1 MKNIIT
7 AIDDS
12 EINKLLKK
20 QENLKIICKD
30 ISYKEGILE
39 QIEKNKKIDLA
50 IINEKIDGDISL
62 NVLIKKIKEKI
73 RNIKIIIITEKS
85 DEIQNEI
92 CRFKNI
98 KIYETKKIKIKKIMQ
113 LINTEKEYKNF
124 NNLEVKQKNVI
135 TITGASGVGKSVISI
150 ILSKLKENSNNLL
163 IEFNNQE
170 NQDISTVLK
179 VKSKN
184 TIKKINNNLSL
195 ISTNKV
201 NIIKR
206 ILKEEKFENIII
218 DLGNKIRKE
227 EKQFILTNSKII
239 TIIEPN
245 LIGVK
250 KGDILIKHYIKDLKI
265 KEENI
270 KILIN
275 KKNKNSIYKEL
286 IKKIFNEI
294 NIIGEIKYNNKYE
307 KLLNNK
313 FNNLKLIL
321 NQKERKELIKIFNE
335 K

>member
-20 QENLKIICKD
+20 QENLKVICKD

-50 IINEKIDGDISL
+50 IIKEKIDGDISL
-62 NVLIKKIKEKI
+62 NELIKKIKEKI
-73 RNIKIIIITEKS
+73 RNIEIIIITEKS

-113 LINTEKEYKNF
+113 LIDTEKEYKNF
-124 NNLEVKQKNVI
+124 NNLEIKQKNVI
-135 TITGASGVGKSVISI
+135 TVTGANGVGKSVISL

-170 NQDISTVLK
+170 NQDISTLLK
-179 VKSKN
+179 IKSKN
-184 TIKKINNNLSL
+184 TIKRINNNLSL
-195 ISTNKV
+195 ISTDKI
-201 NIIKR
+201 NIIKK
-206 ILKEEKFENIII
+206 ILSEEKFENIII
-218 DLGNKIRKE
+218 DLGNKAKKE
-227 EKQFILTNSKII
+227 EKQFIFKNSKII
-239 TIIEPN
+239 TIVEPN

-286 IKKIFNEI
+286 IKKIFDEI

-313 FNNLKLIL
+313 FNNLKIIL
-321 NQKERKELIKIFNE
+321 NKKERKELIKIFNE
-335 K
+335 I

>member
-20 QENLKIICKD
+20 QENLKVICKD

-50 IINEKIDGDISL
+50 IINEKIDGEISL
-62 NVLIKKIKEKI
+62 NELIKKIKEKI
-73 RNIKIIIITEKS
+73 RNIEIIIITEKS
-85 DEIQNEI
+85 DEIKNEI

-98 KIYETKKIKIKKIMQ
+98 KIYETKKIKIKKIMK
-113 LINTEKEYKNF
+113 LINTEKEYKNS
-124 NNLEVKQKNVI
+124 NNLEIKQKNVI

-150 ILSKLKENSNNLL
+150 ILSKLNEDSNNLL

-170 NQDISTVLK
+170 NQDVSTLLK
-179 VKSKN
+179 IRSKN
-184 TIKKINNNLSL
+184 IIKKIDNNLSL
-195 ISTNKV
+195 ISTNKI
-201 NIIKR
+201 NIIKK
-206 ILKEEKFENIII
+206 ILSEEKFENIII
-218 DLGNKIRKE
+218 DVGNKIRKE

-250 KGDILIKHYIKDLKI
+250 KGDILIKQYIKDLKI
-265 KEENI
+265 NEENI
-270 KILIN
+270 KVLIN